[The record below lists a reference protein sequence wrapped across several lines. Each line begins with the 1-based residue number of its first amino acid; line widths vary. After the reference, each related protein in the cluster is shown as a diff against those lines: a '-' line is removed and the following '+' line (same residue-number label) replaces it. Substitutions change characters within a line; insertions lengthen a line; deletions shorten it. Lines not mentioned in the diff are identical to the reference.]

1 MDVPFAGDT
10 EGLVI
15 GSRFW
20 VLRDLRKPRAKRP
33 AIEKV
38 AWEVTGILEH
48 GISAKPVA
56 GVTDEVLPEYQRH
69 ELRAAPTKLR
79 RLAPKP

>member
-1 MDVPFAGDT
+1 MDVPFGGDI
-10 EGLVI
+10 EGLAI

-33 AIEKV
+33 VTEKV
-38 AWEVTGILEH
+38 AWEVTGIREQ

-56 GVTDEVLPEYQRH
+56 AVIDEALPEYQRYD
-69 ELRAAPTKLR
+69 LRAVPTKLR
-79 RLAPKP
+79 RLAQKP